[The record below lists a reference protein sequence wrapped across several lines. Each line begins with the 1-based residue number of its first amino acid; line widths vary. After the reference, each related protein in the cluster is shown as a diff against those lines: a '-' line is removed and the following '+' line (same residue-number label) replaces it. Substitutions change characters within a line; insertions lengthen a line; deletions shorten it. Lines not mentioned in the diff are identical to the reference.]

1 MAGDIIADSRATSPG
16 IRTEDHDRLIEQWI
30 DVFEMPQDEHG
41 TWIFDRQQS
50 KLWEAYNDLLKRHR
64 ALVGRWNK
72 FVTQYNATVNPR
84 PIGRPLAAS
93 QTQQAEVLKRR
104 KAGASLREIAA
115 AMSLS
120 VRTVR
125 SILAKKQHVNKL
137 RRMEFERLRA
147 AAYRARLKSR
157 ERLPQLITE
166 QLKNGATLVK
176 TAKGLGR

>member
-1 MAGDIIADSRATSPG
+1 
-16 IRTEDHDRLIEQWI
+16 
-30 DVFEMPQDEHG
+30 
-41 TWIFDRQQS
+41 
-50 KLWEAYNDLLKRHR
+50 
-64 ALVGRWNK
+64 
-72 FVTQYNATVNPR
+72 
-84 PIGRPLAAS
+84 
-93 QTQQAEVLKRR
+93 
-104 KAGASLREIAA
+104 
-115 AMSLS
+115 MSLS

-137 RRMEFERLRA
+137 RRMEFDRLRA